1 MKISG
6 ERHMA
11 GFNRPVFH
19 SEQLRPR
26 QAGTG
31 WSVLWEIRQAPDD
44 GPWSAMDAGSEIEA
58 LERAQHFLKL
68 GFWVHAIKDPLGAV
82 VMNQQAIASH
92 FGAH

>member
-1 MKISG
+1 MKIS
-6 ERHMA
+6 EKRHMA
-11 GFNRPVFH
+11 GFHRPVFH
-19 SEQLRPR
+19 SEQLRPK

-44 GPWSAMDAGSEIEA
+44 GPWSAMDASSEIEA

-92 FGAH
+92 FGPH